1 LVPLV
6 YFYGQPAMGRWRPAA
21 LDQSIAEFRLAVDQ
35 AARDSYGGYH
45 MLADLWSMRKVQA
58 ALQKL
63 NATL

>member
-1 LVPLV
+1 
-6 YFYGQPAMGRWRPAA
+6 MGRWRPAA